1 MSIKYFVLS
10 ILILIT
16 ANSYGQQKEYLLFEK
31 AFHSISSNEIEMVV
45 KELCDPK
52 YKGRLAGSPEYSY
65 CAHWVANHFSS
76 WGLTPG
82 GDNGF
87 FFQNFPVHYTDVK
100 GDGILRITGDDNV
113 ITYTVQN
120 DYFPGIHTGQGDI
133 SKEVVYV
140 GYGITAPEF
149 SYDDYA
155 GLDVKDKIVI
165 IEPGIPCNKEHKNY
179 QKWLGS
185 GFSGTIQKFDNAI
198 NHGVAGVLFAELMPH
213 PGIKHYENFLY
224 CHVGDRVINDLLK
237 GTDKTASSLREQI
250 KKNQKPA
257 SFHIKGKKVELFFE
271 SQRVPLSQTQN
282 VVGYI
287 PGTDSSLE
295 DSPIIVGAHL
305 DHLGAP
311 GVLFPGALDNASGSA
326 IVFVTAKALV
336 LSGLKPLR
344 PLVFI
349 LFGAEEAGMI
359 GSKHYIKH
367 PLFPLQN
374 TFCMFN
380 LDMVGNGTEIAIG
393 GIDTLPQVKRY
404 FTEANDKYIKR
415 VLHTSEYR
423 KASGKMY
430 TDGEIFNYNDIFAF
444 SVGTRKKVG
453 RTYYH
458 SPLDRPETLT
468 PEIMEDISKLLF
480 IALYKMSI
488 DKTLT
493 SY

>member
-1 MSIKYFVLS
+1 
-10 ILILIT
+10 
-16 ANSYGQQKEYLLFEK
+16 
-31 AFHSISSNEIEMVV
+31 
-45 KELCDPK
+45 
-52 YKGRLAGSPEYSY
+52 
-65 CAHWVANHFSS
+65 
-76 WGLTPG
+76 
-82 GDNGF
+82 
-87 FFQNFPVHYTDVK
+87 
-100 GDGILRITGDDNV
+100 
-113 ITYTVQN
+113 
-120 DYFPGIHTGQGDI
+120 
-133 SKEVVYV
+133 
-140 GYGITAPEF
+140 
-149 SYDDYA
+149 
-155 GLDVKDKIVI
+155 
-165 IEPGIPCNKEHKNY
+165 
-179 QKWLGS
+179 
-185 GFSGTIQKFDNAI
+185 
-198 NHGVAGVLFAELMPH
+198 
-213 PGIKHYENFLY
+213 
-224 CHVGDRVINDLLK
+224 
-237 GTDKTASSLREQI
+237 
-250 KKNQKPA
+250 
-257 SFHIKGKKVELFFE
+257 VELFFE